1 MAERQ
6 RKDASRA
13 KTARMLLGLSAS
25 ASVLLPLPLQA
36 ASTSTHAG
44 LIDAP
49 TLLMLGVNVGVIAF
63 AIATAI
69 GCLRATERA
78 KQASEQAAL
87 EAERL
92 RASENLLDTVFSAEP
107 QMMLIWPGSGEPR
120 MLAANLPPELGVPSD
135 ATLLLRFSDWLDEES
150 VSALETAMQIL
161 SERGEA
167 FNLMLSTRAQ
177 KHIEA
182 DGRASGGMISLKI
195 RDLAGQR
202 LDYAN
207 LVERHKQLDAEI
219 ASLRGLLDAEVATR
233 SSTAKK
239 TSKASFRGF
248 DRLATAFA
256 VFDAEQRLD
265 NFNQAF
271 VQLWQL
277 DAEWLAGRP
286 KDGEIL
292 DRLRLARRLPEKAD
306 YQDWKRS
313 WLSAYGSNTEADEV
327 WHLPD
332 GRTVHVIADRAAGG
346 GVTYFYED
354 VTERIALESRYNALI
369 DVQGETLDTL
379 REGVAVFGPDGRLRL
394 HNSALAS
401 IWRLNPLRLES
412 EPHIDEIVNWC
423 RVLHDA
429 PEEWERVK
437 AAVTAIASERCP
449 FESQLNRLDGSVI
462 ACCALPLP
470 DGGTLLTF
478 NDISD
483 AKRAERAL
491 IERAEAL
498 EEADRIKTTF
508 IQHVSYELRT
518 PLTNIIG
525 FTELLGSPFA
535 GELSGKQREY
545 LDDISLS
552 GRTLLSIID
561 DILDLATID
570 AGTLRAQDVDS
581 EGSRCDRSGG
591 TRIARA
597 FEAEAASDLQI
608 SIAADVDT
616 LVADGRRVTQILY
629 NVLSNAI
636 GSSPQGETVVLNCSR
651 DHSRLAFTV
660 EDKGCGIPTEYQPF
674 VFDRFESR
682 TLGSRRRGA
691 GLGLALVKSLVE
703 LHGGTV
709 ALGFGA
715 RTRNLGARAAAAA
728 TGSGG
733 AAEVSGG
740 AILPV
745 KPRGMNANWTLDDVD
760 LVQLDRLASRIA
772 ITLKPGD
779 VIALART
786 ARRREDNVRAGV
798 DFAPWRRRR
807 SSQSELCPDPKLRDR
822 SLPHPSLRFLSSR
835 TRRS

>member
-1 MAERQ
+1 MAKRQ
-6 RKDASRA
+6 RIDEARA
-13 KTARMLLGLSAS
+13 KTARMLLRLSVGAS
-25 ASVLLPLPLQA
+25 TLLPLPLQA
-36 ASTSTHAG
+36 ATLSAHAG
-44 LIDAP
+44 LLDAP
-49 TLLMLGVNVGVIAF
+49 TLLMLGVNIGVIAF

-78 KQASEQAAL
+78 KEASERAAL

-92 RASENLLDTVFSAEP
+92 RASESLLDTALTAEP
-107 QMMLIWPGSGEPR
+107 QMMLIWPGSGNPR
-120 MLAANLPPELGVPSD
+120 MLATNLAPGLGVPGD
-135 ATLLLRFSDWLDEES
+135 ATALLRFSDWLDEA
-150 VSALETAMQIL
+150 SAASLETAMRNL

-167 FNLMLSTRAQ
+167 FNLVLSTRART
-177 KHIEA
+177 HLEA
-182 DGRASGGMISLKI
+182 DGRATGGTISLKI
-195 RDLAGQR
+195 RDLAGER

-207 LVERHKQLDAEI
+207 LMDRHKQLDAEI

-233 SSTAKK
+233 SSTARK
-239 TSKASFRGF
+239 TSDASFRGF

-271 VQLWQL
+271 LQLWQL

-313 WLSAYGSNTEADEV
+313 WLSAYGSNTEVDEV

-332 GRTVHVIADRAAGG
+332 GRTLHVIADRASGA

-369 DVQGETLDTL
+369 DVQSETLDTL

-394 HNSALAS
+394 RNTAFAS

-412 EPHIDEIVNWC
+412 EPHIDEIVSWC

-429 PEEWERVK
+429 PDEWERVT
-437 AAVTAIASERCP
+437 AAVTAIASERRT
-449 FESQLNRLDGSVI
+449 FESQLNRPDGSVI

-552 GRTLLSIID
+552 GRTLLAIID

-570 AGTLRAQDVDS
+570 AGSFELKTSTVKVRDV
-581 EGSRCDRSGG
+581 
-591 TRIARA
+591 I
-597 FEAEAASDLQI
+597 EAAAHGLRERLKQSSVDLQI
-608 SIAADVDT
+608 SVSPDVDT

-629 NVLSNAI
+629 NLLSNAI
-636 GSSPQGETVVLNCSR
+636 SSSPQGETVVLNCSR

-660 EDKGCGIPTEYQPF
+660 EDKGCGIPSEYQPF

-709 ALGFGA
+709 ALASEPGRGTWV
-715 RTRNLGARAAAAA
+715 RVL
-728 TGSGG
+728 
-733 AAEVSGG
+733 
-740 AILPV
+740 LPLQQGQQRSV
-745 KPRGMNANWTLDDVD
+745 ADQSYR
-760 LVQLDRLASRIA
+760 SS
-772 ITLKPGD
+772 
-779 VIALART
+779 
-786 ARRREDNVRAGV
+786 RAG
-798 DFAPWRRRR
+798 
-807 SSQSELCPDPKLRDR
+807 
-822 SLPHPSLRFLSSR
+822 
-835 TRRS
+835 

>member
-1 MAERQ
+1 MAKRQ
-6 RKDASRA
+6 RKDEARA
-13 KTARMLLGLSAS
+13 ETARLLLRLAAV

-36 ASTSTHAG
+36 ASSATHAG
-44 LIDAP
+44 LLDAP
-49 TLLMLGVNVGVIAF
+49 TLLMLGINVGVIAF

-78 KQASEQAAL
+78 KEASQRAAL

-92 RASENLLDTVFSAEP
+92 RASESLLDTVLSAEP
-107 QMMLIWPGSGEPR
+107 QAMLIWPGSGNPR
-120 MLAANLPPELGVPSD
+120 MLAANLSPALGVPSD
-135 ATLLLRFSDWLDEES
+135 AEPLLRFSDWLDEAS
-150 VSALETAMQIL
+150 AAALENAMRNL

-182 DGRASGGMISLKI
+182 DGRTSGGMISLKI
-195 RDLAGQR
+195 RDLAGER

-207 LVERHKQLDAEI
+207 LKERHKQLDAEV
-219 ASLRGLLDAEVATR
+219 ASLRGLLDAEAATR
-233 SSTAKK
+233 SSAARK
-239 TSKASFRGF
+239 TSETSLRGF

-277 DAEWLAGRP
+277 DADWLAGRP

-313 WLSAYGSNTEADEV
+313 WLSAYGSNTEVDEV

-332 GRTVHVIADRAAGG
+332 GRTLHVIADRPAGG

-354 VTERIALESRYNALI
+354 VSERIALESRYNALI
-369 DVQGETLDTL
+369 DVQSETLDML
-379 REGVAVFGPDGRLRL
+379 REGVAVFGPNGRLRL
-394 HNSALAS
+394 RNTAFAS

-412 EPHIDEIVNWC
+412 EPHIDEIVSWC
-423 RVLHDA
+423 RVLHDV
-429 PEEWERVK
+429 PEEWERVT
-437 AAVTAIASERCP
+437 AAVTAIASERGGY
-449 FESQLNRLDGSVI
+449 ESQLNRLDGSVI

-552 GRTLLSIID
+552 GRTLLAIID

-570 AGTLRAQDVDS
+570 AGSFELKTSTIKVRDVIDAAAHGLRERLKQ
-581 EGSRCDRSGG
+581 GSV
-591 TRIARA
+591 
-597 FEAEAASDLQI
+597 ELQI
-608 SIAADVDT
+608 SIAADVDS

-629 NVLSNAI
+629 NLLSNAI
-636 GSSPQGETVVLNCSR
+636 GSSPQGEAVVLNCSR

-709 ALGFGA
+709 ALASEPGRGTWV
-715 RTRNLGARAAAAA
+715 RVLLPLQQ
-728 TGSGG
+728 
-733 AAEVSGG
+733 AEQRS
-740 AILPV
+740 
-745 KPRGMNANWTLDDVD
+745 
-760 LVQLDRLASRIA
+760 LAEQSYRSS
-772 ITLKPGD
+772 
-779 VIALART
+779 
-786 ARRREDNVRAGV
+786 RAG
-798 DFAPWRRRR
+798 
-807 SSQSELCPDPKLRDR
+807 
-822 SLPHPSLRFLSSR
+822 
-835 TRRS
+835 

>member
-1 MAERQ
+1 MAKRQ

-13 KTARMLLGLSAS
+13 KTARMLLGLPAVAS
-25 ASVLLPLPLQA
+25 ALLPLPLHAA
-36 ASTSTHAG
+36 ASPTTGS
-44 LIDAP
+44 LLDAP
-49 TLLMLGVNVGVIAF
+49 TLLMLGVNIGVITF
-63 AIATAI
+63 AVATAI
-69 GCLRATERA
+69 GCLRATQR
-78 KQASEQAAL
+78 ASEASERAAL

-92 RASENLLDTVFSAEP
+92 RASECMLDTVLSAEP
-107 QMMLIWPGSGEPR
+107 QMMLIWPGSGNPR
-120 MLAANLPPELGVPSD
+120 MLAANLSPALGVPSD
-135 ATLLLRFSDWLDEES
+135 AALLLRFSDWLDEAS
-150 VSALETAMQIL
+150 SSALQDAMRNL
-161 SERGEA
+161 GERGEA

-177 KHIEA
+177 KHVEA
-182 DGRASGGMISLKI
+182 DGRATGGMISLKI

-202 LDYAN
+202 LEHAT
-207 LVERHKQLDAEI
+207 LMERHRQLDSEI
-219 ASLRGLLDAEVATR
+219 ASLRGLLAEAATR
-233 SSTAKK
+233 SSPAATKAGE
-239 TSKASFRGF
+239 ASFRSF

-271 VQLWQL
+271 IELWQL

-306 YQDWKRS
+306 FQDWKRS
-313 WLSAYGSNTEADEV
+313 WLSAYGSNTEADEE

-332 GRTVHVIADRAAGG
+332 GRTLHVIADRPAGG
-346 GVTYFYED
+346 GATCFYEN
-354 VTERIALESRYNALI
+354 VTERLALESRYNGLI
-369 DVQGETLDTL
+369 DVQRETLDTL
-379 REGVAVFGPDGRLRL
+379 REGVSVFGPNGRLRL
-394 HNSALAS
+394 HNTAFAS

-412 EPHIDEIVNWC
+412 EPHIDEIVSWC

-437 AAVTAIASERCP
+437 AAVTAIASERRP
-449 FESQLNRLDGSVI
+449 IESQLNRPDGSVI
-462 ACCALPLP
+462 ACAALPLP

-535 GELSGKQREY
+535 GELNAKQREY
-545 LDDISLS
+545 LEDIGLS

-570 AGTLRAQDVDS
+570 AGTFELKTSTVKVRAL
-581 EGSRCDRSGG
+581 
-591 TRIARA
+591 I
-597 FEAEAASDLQI
+597 EAAAHGLRERLKQGDVELEIAI
-608 SIAADVDT
+608 SPDIDT
-616 LVADGRRVTQILY
+616 LEADGRRVTQILY
-629 NVLSNAI
+629 NLLSNAI
-636 GSSPQGETVVLNCSR
+636 GSSPQGEKVVLSCSR

-660 EDKGCGIPTEYQPF
+660 EDKGCGIPSEYQPF

-682 TLGSRRRGA
+682 SLGSRRRGA
-691 GLGLALVKSLVE
+691 GLGLTLVKSLVE

-709 ALGFGA
+709 ALASEPGRGTWV
-715 RTRNLGARAAAAA
+715 RVL
-728 TGSGG
+728 
-733 AAEVSGG
+733 
-740 AILPV
+740 LPLQQA
-745 KPRGMNANWTLDDVD
+745 PRVHETS
-760 LVQLDRLASRIA
+760 LADQSYRSS
-772 ITLKPGD
+772 
-779 VIALART
+779 
-786 ARRREDNVRAGV
+786 RAG
-798 DFAPWRRRR
+798 
-807 SSQSELCPDPKLRDR
+807 
-822 SLPHPSLRFLSSR
+822 
-835 TRRS
+835 

>member
-1 MAERQ
+1 MAKSQ
-6 RKDASRA
+6 RKDEALT
-13 KTARMLLGLSAS
+13 KTARMLLGLAAS
-25 ASVLLPLPLQA
+25 ASVLLPLPLEA
-36 ASTSTHAG
+36 ASSSTHAG
-44 LIDAP
+44 LLDAP
-49 TLLMLGVNVGVIAF
+49 TLLMLGVNIGVIAF

-78 KQASEQAAL
+78 KQASERTAL

-92 RASENLLDTVFSAEP
+92 RASESLLDTVVSAEP
-107 QMMLIWPGSGEPR
+107 QIMLIWPGSGEPR
-120 MLAANLPPELGVPSD
+120 MLAANLPPELGVPGD

-239 TSKASFRGF
+239 TSEASFRGF

-277 DAEWLAGRP
+277 DAEWLAGHP

-449 FESQLNRLDGSVI
+449 YESQLNRLDGSVI

-570 AGTLRAQDVDS
+570 AGSFELKTSTVKVRDVIDAAAHGLRERLKQSSV
-581 EGSRCDRSGG
+581 E
-591 TRIARA
+591 
-597 FEAEAASDLQI
+597 LQI
-608 SIAADVDT
+608 SIAPDVDT

-636 GSSPQGETVVLNCSR
+636 GSSPQGEAVVLNCSR
-651 DHSRLAFTV
+651 DLSRLAFTV
-660 EDKGCGIPTEYQPF
+660 EDKGCGIPSEYQPF

-709 ALGFGA
+709 ALASEPGRGTWV
-715 RTRNLGARAAAAA
+715 RVL
-728 TGSGG
+728 
-733 AAEVSGG
+733 
-740 AILPV
+740 LPLQQGQQAQ
-745 KPRGMNANWTLDDVD
+745 PRSLTDQAY
-760 LVQLDRLASRIA
+760 RSS
-772 ITLKPGD
+772 
-779 VIALART
+779 
-786 ARRREDNVRAGV
+786 RAG
-798 DFAPWRRRR
+798 
-807 SSQSELCPDPKLRDR
+807 
-822 SLPHPSLRFLSSR
+822 
-835 TRRS
+835 

>member
-1 MAERQ
+1 
-6 RKDASRA
+6 
-13 KTARMLLGLSAS
+13 
-25 ASVLLPLPLQA
+25 
-36 ASTSTHAG
+36 
-44 LIDAP
+44 
-49 TLLMLGVNVGVIAF
+49 MLGVNIGVIAF

-78 KQASEQAAL
+78 KVASEQAAL

-92 RASENLLDTVFSAEP
+92 RASESLLDTVFSAEP
-107 QMMLIWPGSGEPR
+107 QMLLIWPGSDNPR
-120 MLAANLPPELGVPSD
+120 MLAANLSPELGVPGD
-135 ATLLLRFSDWLDEES
+135 ATALLLFSDWLDEAS
-150 VSALETAMQIL
+150 AAALENAMRNL

-167 FNLMLSTRAQ
+167 FNVMLSTRVQ

-182 DGRASGGMISLKI
+182 DGRATGGLISLKI

-202 LDYAN
+202 LDYAT

-219 ASLRGLLDAEVATR
+219 ASLRGLLDAEAATR

-239 TSKASFRGF
+239 TSEASLRGF

-277 DAEWLAGRP
+277 DADWLTGRP

-306 YQDWKRS
+306 FQDWKRS

-327 WHLPD
+327 WYLPD
-332 GRTVHVIADRAAGG
+332 GRTVHVIADRASGG

-369 DVQGETLDTL
+369 DVQSETLDTL

-437 AAVTAIASERCP
+437 ASVTAIASERCP
-449 FESQLNRLDGSVI
+449 YESQLNRLDGSVI
-462 ACCALPLP
+462 GCCALPLP

-535 GELSGKQREY
+535 GELSAKQREY

-570 AGTLRAQDVDS
+570 AGSFELKTTTVKVRDVIDAAAHGLRERLKQSSV
-581 EGSRCDRSGG
+581 
-591 TRIARA
+591 
-597 FEAEAASDLQI
+597 DLQI
-608 SIAADVDT
+608 TVAADVDT

-709 ALGFGA
+709 ALASEPGRGTWV
-715 RTRNLGARAAAAA
+715 RVL
-728 TGSGG
+728 
-733 AAEVSGG
+733 
-740 AILPV
+740 LPLQQGQQRSV
-745 KPRGMNANWTLDDVD
+745 ADQSYR
-760 LVQLDRLASRIA
+760 SS
-772 ITLKPGD
+772 
-779 VIALART
+779 
-786 ARRREDNVRAGV
+786 RAG
-798 DFAPWRRRR
+798 
-807 SSQSELCPDPKLRDR
+807 
-822 SLPHPSLRFLSSR
+822 
-835 TRRS
+835 